1 MAWMSERPK
10 QGARR
15 AFSRFD
21 RRVGVLAVVAFAAL
35 GILVLQLARLSV
47 VEHGVHRANVERFL
61 LTKRLLPA
69 PRGQILDR
77 RGEVLAADRA
87 SWDVL
92 IAYDAIA
99 GRWASE
105 MARRELV
112 ADLGRSR
119 WLEMSAAERATAL
132 IERQSK
138 FDAVLDSIYARIM
151 EAGGFDQVELDRRLD
166 AVLSRAARESTSRRQ
181 ALVEREIRVFGDDA
195 RLAEIDRERVASQR
209 GSHVILPDVS
219 DEVAFYFQRLA
230 EDLPGIVEVEPS
242 TRRARPWEQ
251 VVFDLDRSNFPSPIR
266 SSRRAT
272 VTLNGVA
279 DHIIGSTRS
288 QVFADELARR
298 PLVNAETGDILDLG
312 GYRADRDVVGALG
325 AERVMEPAL
334 RGTRGVIERD
344 LEKGSETRLDPVP
357 GRDTQL
363 TIDIRLQSRIQ
374 SLFATE
380 SGLATIQQYQRGVD
394 VEGNPRGGPLPLG
407 YELDGAVVVLEIASG
422 EILAAVSHPTIA
434 DGTLMTPARRAIE
447 HPEIFRPI
455 EGVYPPGSI
464 LKPLVFCAAAAEGVV
479 RPGDTIDCKGHYF
492 PERNDAAR
500 CWIYRPAEG
509 RNSTHGQLDAEGA
522 LARSCNIYFYA
533 IADRLGPERL
543 VAWLERFGVARQLGT
558 GLGVDAAADLSTG
571 VRMRGEATGTLPSA
585 EAIGE
590 IKSRGDRVTP
600 ILLGIGQGPIA
611 WTPMHAANAFATIAR
626 GGRVVAPHFI
636 RGLPQPRPVDLG
648 IPRAAI
654 EAALAGLRGSVNE
667 DFGTGHHITLDGG
680 RRERLFDFADLD
692 VWGKTGTATAPLLA
706 LDGNQD
712 GTPETR
718 VRTDHAWFVGLV
730 AEKGASPRYAVAILL
745 ENGGSGGKVA
755 GPMGAAVIRAIAAEG
770 YLGEAARRGTGGVP
784 AP

>member
-21 RRVGVLAVVAFAAL
+21 RRVGVLALVAFGAL

-47 VEHGVHRANVERFL
+47 VEHGVHRTNVERFL

-69 PRGQILDR
+69 PRGRIIDR
-77 RGEVLAADRA
+77 RGEILAADRA

-92 IAYDAIA
+92 LAYDAIA

-112 ADLGRSR
+112 AELGRSR
-119 WLEMSAAERATAL
+119 WLELSAAERATAL
-132 IERQSK
+132 VQRQAK

-151 EAGGFDQVELDRRLD
+151 EAGGFDQAELDRRLD

-195 RLAEIDRERVASQR
+195 RLGDIDRERVASQR
-209 GSHVILPDVS
+209 GSHVVLPDVP

-230 EDLPGIVEVEPS
+230 EELPGTVEVEPS
-242 TRRARPWEQ
+242 TRRTRPWEQ

-266 SSRRAT
+266 SSKRAT

-298 PLVNAETGDILDLG
+298 PLVNTETGEIIDLG
-312 GYRADRDVVGALG
+312 GYRADRDVVGAVG
-325 AERVMEPAL
+325 VERAREPAL

-344 LEKGSETRLDPVP
+344 LEKGTENRLDPVP
-357 GRDTQL
+357 GADTQL

-374 SLFATE
+374 SLFASE

-394 VEGNPRGGPLPLG
+394 AEGNPRGGPLPLG
-407 YELDGAVVVLEIASG
+407 YELDGAVVVLEIATG

-434 DGTLMTPARRAIE
+434 DGALMTPARRAIE
-447 HPEIFRPI
+447 HPEIFRPT

-464 LKPLVFCAAAAEGVV
+464 LKPLVFCAAAAEGIV
-479 RPGDTIDCKGHYF
+479 RPGDTIECKGHYF

-509 RNSTHGQLDAEGA
+509 RQSTHGPLDAQGA

-543 VAWLERFGVARQLGT
+543 VAWLGRFGLARAPGT
-558 GLGVDAAADLSTG
+558 GLGIETAAESGERRIQGESTG
-571 VRMRGEATGTLPSA
+571 VLPSA
-585 EAIGE
+585 ESIAE
-590 IKSRGDRVTP
+590 IKTRGDRVTP
-600 ILLGIGQGPIA
+600 ILLGIGQGPLT
-611 WTPMHAANAFATIAR
+611 WTPMHAASAFATIAR
-626 GGRVVAPHFI
+626 GGRVIAPHFI
-636 RGLPQPRPVDLG
+636 RGAPQPAPVDLG

-654 EAALAGLRGSVNE
+654 DAALAGLRGSVNE
-667 DFGTGHHITLDGG
+667 DYGTGHHITLEGG
-680 RRERLFDFADLD
+680 RRERLFDFTDLD

-730 AEKGASPRYAVAILL
+730 AEKGASPRYAVAVLL

-770 YLGEAARRGTGGVP
+770 YLGESARRGTGGVA